1 MKKGMEYIGTV
12 IRTDFPN
19 KGVTI
24 CEGEKVVVKDAL
36 EGQKIRYAISKAR
49 KNRSEGRLHE
59 VLERSPLETREPLC
73 PHFDQCG
80 GCAYQRMEYF
90 EQIKMKAEQVK
101 RILDNSGCEDYEFLG
116 IEPSPSDTGY
126 RNKMEFSFGDSC
138 RGGELTLGLH
148 KAGSF
153 YDILQIT
160 DCKIVDEDI
169 NRIVRAL
176 VALCREWKLSYCHK
190 VTHIGY
196 LRHLLLRRAATT
208 GEILVNLVTSSQ
220 WEANHGFD
228 GSSMGDGEKNRSES
242 ACGDENEAIA
252 GDNAAITGDYVAI
265 AGDNAAITAYDVDR
279 NKSDG
284 GLSEAEVSGEAE
296 NAKNDAFI
304 KKYTEDR
311 FLRELVNVLNNLDLD
326 GRIVGILHTINNDPS
341 DAVRVERMENLY
353 GDDCFYEEILG
364 QVFKITSFSFF
375 QTNSFGAERLYSIAR
390 DFVGDTKDKVIFDL
404 YTGTGTIAQI
414 LAPVASKVIGV
425 EIVPEAVESAKTNA
439 ALNSLANCEFICGD
453 VLKVLDDITEKPD
466 IIVLDPPREG
476 INPKAIT
483 KIIDYGVQ
491 NLVYI
496 SCKPTSLANDLATFR
511 ENGYKLVKVKCCD
524 MFPQTVHVETVCLLS
539 NRKADSHIKLSLDM
553 DEYYDII
560 EKEQA
565 ENK

>member
-19 KGVTI
+19 KGVTM

-49 KNRSEGRLHE
+49 KNKSEGRLHE

-80 GCAYQRMEYF
+80 GCAYQRMEYS
-90 EQIKMKAEQVK
+90 EQVKMKAEQVK

-169 NRIVRAL
+169 NRIVRRL
-176 VALCREWKLSYCHK
+176 IELCREWKLSYCHK

-208 GEILVNLVTSSQ
+208 GEILINLVTSSQ
-220 WEANHGFD
+220 WESNHGFEQQTEEND
-228 GSSMGDGEKNRSES
+228 TVVNSSERK
-242 ACGDENEAIA
+242 IA
-252 GDNAAITGDYVAI
+252 LKD
-265 AGDNAAITAYDVDR
+265 
-279 NKSDG
+279 
-284 GLSEAEVSGEAE
+284 
-296 NAKNDAFI
+296 
-304 KKYTEDR
+304 YTEPE
-311 FLRELVNVLNNLDLD
+311 FLRELVNALNGIELG

-341 DAVRVERMENLY
+341 DAIRVERMDTLY
-353 GDDCFYEEILG
+353 GEDCFYEEILG

-390 DFVGDTKDKVIFDL
+390 DFVGETKDKVIFDL

-414 LAPVASKVIGV
+414 LAPVAKKVIGV
-425 EIVPEAVESAKTNA
+425 EIVPEAVESAKVNA
-439 ALNSLANCEFICGD
+439 ALNSLGNCEFICGD
-453 VLKVLDDITEKPD
+453 VLKVIDDITEKPD

-476 INPKAIT
+476 INPKALT
-483 KIIDYGVQ
+483 KIINYGVE

-496 SCKPTSLANDLATFR
+496 SCKPTSLANDLAVFR
-511 ENGYKLVKVKCCD
+511 ENGYKPVKVKCCD
-524 MFPQTVHVETVCLLS
+524 MFPQTVHVETVVLLS
-539 NRKADSHIKLSLDM
+539 QLRHKPDDYIDV
-553 DEYYDII
+553 DVE
-560 EKEQA
+560 
-565 ENK
+565 